1 MVATTGASG
10 IIYTYGSGDTTRIA
24 EEFNLDLYAGSP
36 VDDTAWLDG
45 GAAAGSYPG
54 ALDGFQ
60 AKNSNTTNA
69 TAGLKLVGLRVSTV
83 QADTDTIT
91 LSGGATKIQSVMF
104 GSTDRDGTTTVTF
117 SGGTLTFAVAGTAVV
132 GAKIWMIV
140 S

>member
-10 IIYTYGSGDTTRIA
+10 IIYTYGGAGTVRIA
-24 EEFNLDLYAGSP
+24 EEFVLELYAGSP

-45 GAAAGSYPG
+45 GAAAGNYPG
-54 ALDGFQ
+54 NIDVFQ
-60 AKNSNTTNA
+60 AKNSETTKA
-69 TAGLKLVGLRVSTV
+69 AGGMKLVGLRVSTA
-83 QADTDTIT
+83 QANTDTIT
-91 LSGGATKIQSVMF
+91 LSGNATKVQSVMF

-117 SGGTLTFAVAGTAVV
+117 PNGVLTFAVAGTAVV